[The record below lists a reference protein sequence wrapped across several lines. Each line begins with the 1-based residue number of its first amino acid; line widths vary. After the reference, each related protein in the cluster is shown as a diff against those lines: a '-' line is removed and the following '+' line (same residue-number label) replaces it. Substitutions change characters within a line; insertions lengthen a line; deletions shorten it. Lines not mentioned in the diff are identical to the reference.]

1 MATTNFLRMWK
12 DGDRVFVNV
21 NGATIEVHSFTVD
34 DGTVTLQFH
43 ARVAPMKPE
52 DDEGEKDP
60 ERASALATRRARVSQ
75 RST

>member
-34 DGTVTLQFH
+34 EGTVTLKFH
-43 ARVAPMKPE
+43 ARVAPLKPE
-52 DDEGEKDP
+52 EDEGEADP
-60 ERASALATRRARVSQ
+60 ERTSELATRRARVTQ